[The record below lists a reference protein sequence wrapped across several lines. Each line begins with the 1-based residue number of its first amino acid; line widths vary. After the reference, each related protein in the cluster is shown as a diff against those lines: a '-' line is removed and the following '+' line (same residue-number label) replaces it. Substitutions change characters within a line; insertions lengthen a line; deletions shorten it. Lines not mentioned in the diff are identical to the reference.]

1 MCLLYAVTAMKHRTQ
16 LYLNEAQ
23 YAWLRRKAGRGG
35 SIAGVVRE
43 LVDRARSERINDADD
58 PLLQHLLEEPA
69 GEGPV
74 ETSVQTLDHDLYGRG
89 LFVHL

>member
-1 MCLLYAVTAMKHRTQ
+1 MKHRTQ

-23 YAWLRRKAGRGG
+23 YAWLKRRAGKRG

-43 LVDRARSERINDADD
+43 LVDRARSEKVADAND

-69 GEGPV
+69 NEGKV
-74 ETSVQTLDHDLYGRG
+74 ETSVQTLDHDLYGQ
-89 LFVHL
+89 